1 MYSSDYEIS
10 DIPSLPPEK
19 KFPSPLRK
27 GKGHDN
33 SYFYIIS
40 DICPAPKQIASPPL
54 RILFVSV

>member
-10 DIPSLPPEK
+10 DI
-19 KFPSPLRK
+19 PSPLRK